1 MPSILVN
8 GGGDGENRILELRT
22 FVSFEG
28 PQRYMRW
35 VHDPFELNLTTNVVL
50 SANFVNSTGL

>member
-35 VHDPFELNLTTNVVL
+35 VRDPFELNLITNVVL